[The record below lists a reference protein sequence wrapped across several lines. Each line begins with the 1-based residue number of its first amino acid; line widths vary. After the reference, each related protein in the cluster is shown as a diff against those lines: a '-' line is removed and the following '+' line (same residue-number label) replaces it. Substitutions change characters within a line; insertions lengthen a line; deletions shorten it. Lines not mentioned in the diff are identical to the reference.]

1 MACPRG
7 APGTA
12 WLKLQEA
19 LVWGQAAEGDM
30 GGAGVSGKARGVRR
44 AEGRAQRHGA
54 SSPTHALSHGGPL
67 PALG

>member
-44 AEGRAQRHGA
+44 AEG
-54 SSPTHALSHGGPL
+54 
-67 PALG
+67 